1 MEIGNF
7 VFWKKKKNIA
17 RKQFLILS
25 FVEHELLTLRART
38 INILSKLLFILSEE
52 FFEFF
57 NVSTYSLSIF
67 FFIIDINL

>member
-7 VFWKKKKNIA
+7 VFWKKKYA

-25 FVEHELLTLRART
+25 FMEHELLTLRART

>member
-1 MEIGNF
+1 M
-7 VFWKKKKNIA
+7 
-17 RKQFLILS
+17 
-25 FVEHELLTLRART
+25 EHELLTLRART

>member
-1 MEIGNF
+1 MFFG
-7 VFWKKKKNIA
+7 KKKYA

-25 FVEHELLTLRART
+25 FMEHELLTLRART